1 MLIQER
7 VLLGNS
13 RSLGWGQYVIE
24 QTNLINSL
32 PENRWRLLRLPSN
45 STALA
50 SEFGKARFKSERE
63 MHSRALSGED
73 EACLVAAVVI
83 NTT

>member
-13 RSLGWGQYVIE
+13 RSLGWVKDVIE

-32 PENRWRLLRLPSN
+32 PENRWHLLRLPSN

-50 SEFGKARFKSERE
+50 SEFGKAMFKRERKAFQGIE
-63 MHSRALSGED
+63 RRRRGLSGGS
-73 EACLVAAVVI
+73 CCH
-83 NTT
+83 